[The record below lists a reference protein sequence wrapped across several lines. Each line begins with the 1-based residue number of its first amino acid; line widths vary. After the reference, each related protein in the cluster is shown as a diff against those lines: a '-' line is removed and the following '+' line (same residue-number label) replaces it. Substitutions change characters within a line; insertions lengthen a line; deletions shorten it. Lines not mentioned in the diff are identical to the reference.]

1 VNRLTFNPAS
11 AADADADAAPDRPWT
26 WRGQI
31 QRALAP
37 LHRGSLDLT
46 LPNGERVSLRGR
58 LDGAH
63 ATVHV
68 HRWRAL
74 RRLLAQGDLGW
85 AESYCDGDWSTPD
98 LFGVLEFGLGNEGA
112 LNRTLPGSWLARG
125 WTRLR
130 HLLNANTP
138 AGSRRN
144 ISAHYDLGN
153 AFYRAW
159 LDPRMIYSSAIY
171 APGDLSLEEAQQ
183 RKLSRIESLL
193 QLQGGDRVLEIGC
206 GWGALA
212 MAMAQHEDVHV
223 TGVTL
228 SREQLAHAN
237 AQVDAAGL
245 GQRVELRLQDYRD
258 VEGSYDRIVSIEML
272 EAVGQAYW
280 PRYFQTLRERLKP
293 GGLAVVQ
300 VILIDDAHFDSYSR
314 NPDFIQR
321 HVFPGGMLPCD
332 AALRAQAKQAG
343 LQLEC
348 TDRFG
353 ASYAQTVH
361 EWRQRFE
368 AAWPQVRPLGFDER
382 FRRMWRYYLSY
393 CEVGFRSERIDVA
406 LYRITHS
413 PQGETD

>member
-1 VNRLTFNPAS
+1 MSRLIFNTARTSEAS
-11 AADADADAAPDRPWT
+11 ISAGPGLPWT

-31 QRALAP
+31 QRALAG
-37 LHRGSLDLT
+37 LQRGSLDLT
-46 LPNGERVSLRGR
+46 LPNGERISVRGR
-58 LDGAH
+58 VDGAH

-74 RRLLAQGDLGW
+74 RRLLSQGDLGW

-98 LFGVLEFGLGNEGA
+98 LVGVLEFGLANESAMGN
-112 LNRTLPGSWLARG
+112 TLTGNWLARA
-125 WTRLR
+125 WTRVR

-153 AFYRAW
+153 TFYGTW
-159 LDPRMIYSSAIY
+159 LDPQMIYSSAIY
-171 APGDLSLEEAQQ
+171 APGDLSLEQAQE

-193 QLQGGDRVLEIGC
+193 QLEGGERVLEIGC

-212 MAMAQHEDVHV
+212 MKLAANPGVHV

-237 AQVDAAGL
+237 AQVEAAGL
-245 GQRVELRLQDYRD
+245 RQSVELRLQDYRD
-258 VEGSYDRIVSIEML
+258 IEGTFDRIVSIEML

-280 PRYFQTLRERLKP
+280 PRYFQTLRDRMKP
-293 GGLAVVQ
+293 GGTAVVQ
-300 VILIDDAHFDSYSR
+300 VILIDDAHFDAYSR

-332 AALRAQAKQAG
+332 AALRQQAQQAG

-353 ASYAQTVH
+353 ASYARTVQ

-368 AAWPQVRPLGFDER
+368 AAWPLLRPLGFDER
-382 FRRMWRYYLSY
+382 FRRMWNYYLGY
-393 CEVGFRSERIDVA
+393 CEVGFRNERIDVA

-413 PQGETD
+413 PQGQTA